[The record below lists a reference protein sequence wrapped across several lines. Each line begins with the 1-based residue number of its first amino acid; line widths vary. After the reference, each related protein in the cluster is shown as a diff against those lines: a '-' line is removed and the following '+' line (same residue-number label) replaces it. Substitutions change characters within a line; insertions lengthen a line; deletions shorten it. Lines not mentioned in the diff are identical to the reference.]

1 MYKIVLITS
10 IVLIVAGMLLT
21 TFSLF
26 SPMWQIVDRP
36 KLAEIHHHGLWWD
49 CVVPDGTL
57 IPLQYEGTAQTDE
70 QCLNKF
76 DPLVLSH
83 LRHILEVNDQS
94 SKELLLHRFLPHHKA
109 VIFFAVFTLVFG
121 TIGIITGACSPCFPP
136 NSLLYVVSIFMTGAC
151 SMLSDIIFIFGATKD
166 SKTLQQ
172 ITLKEEPQIQNRLGI
187 ACYLHI
193 LATSF
198 FTLALIFSIGSAYL
212 LISSKGRGSC
222 CTTKKEYLQQY
233 RWQQEAARARFSCNR
248 NNCRP
253 IVVVEDD
260 IL

>member
-1 MYKIVLITS
+1 MHGFFIYTLVIIFK
-10 IVLIVAGMLLT
+10 
-21 TFSLF
+21 FSF
-26 SPMWQIVDRP
+26 S
-36 KLAEIHHHGLWWD
+36 
-49 CVVPDGTL
+49 
-57 IPLQYEGTAQTDE
+57 DE

-83 LRHILEVNDQS
+83 LRHILEGKNFICKS
-94 SKELLLHRFLPHHKA
+94 ISAHHKA

-233 RWQQEAARARFSCNR
+233 R
-248 NNCRP
+248 
-253 IVVVEDD
+253 
-260 IL
+260 